1 MRRLIGAVVTTAF
14 LSGLCGA
21 AMAADAKDA
30 QATLDRAM
38 QALGGKDKLGKIK
51 AVNLKSKGTLTLN
64 GNDNEFTSHV
74 TAEGLDHYRQEF
86 EGQFQGNAVKVV
98 TVLAGEKGW
107 RKVGD
112 NSTEL
117 DRDAVANQKRTVY
130 LQLIPVTLLPL
141 TEKGFK
147 VEPAGEEKVGD
158 KAAVGL
164 KVTPPDGKDFTL
176 YFDKESGL
184 PVKLVAK
191 VVGLQGGEYTQETT
205 YSDYKDF
212 EGIKKAT
219 RVESKRDGE
228 KFIQQQLTE
237 FKTLD
242 KVPPATFAEPQ

>member
-1 MRRLIGAVVTTAF
+1 MRRLIGAVVTTVF

-21 AMAADAKDA
+21 ATAADAKDV
-30 QATLDRAM
+30 QATLDRAI

-51 AVNLKSKGTLTLN
+51 AVSLKSKGTLTLN

-86 EGQFQGNAVKVV
+86 EGQFQGNAVKAV

-117 DRDAVANQKRTVY
+117 DRDGVANQKRTAY
-130 LQLIPVTLLPL
+130 LQVIPVTILPL

-158 KAAVGL
+158 KAAVVL
-164 KVTPPDGKDFTL
+164 RVTPPDGKDFTL
-176 YFDKESGL
+176 SFDKESGL

-191 VVGLQGGEYTQETT
+191 VVGFRGEEFTQETT

-242 KVPPATFAEPQ
+242 KVPAETFAEPQ